1 MFVLL
6 MDTRSAR
13 VNCVLALSIIFTIY
27 NIVKVVAIVYSKYF
41 IVGNNERSL
50 SEISTVER
58 IKSAIEKSVEKKEER
73 KMIDVNSNNDLISSD
88 RGKKNSYTG
97 DTYNNSNLN

>member
-1 MFVLL
+1 M
-6 MDTRSAR
+6 
-13 VNCVLALSIIFTIY
+13 
-27 NIVKVVAIVYSKYF
+27 VAIVYSKYF

-97 DTYNNSNLN
+97 DTYNNSNLNSHNNESAIIAQNIDDGDNHKPY